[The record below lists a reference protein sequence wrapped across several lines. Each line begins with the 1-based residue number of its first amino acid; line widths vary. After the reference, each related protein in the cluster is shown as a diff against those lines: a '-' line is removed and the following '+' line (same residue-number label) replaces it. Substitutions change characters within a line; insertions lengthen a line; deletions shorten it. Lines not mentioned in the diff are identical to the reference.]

1 MPFLY
6 GWQNCIKTAMQTT
19 DNDAYFIFQVIF
31 IPNFIDKPHYVQV
44 LKDKIMVCISGIVYG
59 KHINMTIV
67 ELMQFGFL
75 AIQRICDHHT
85 FVLR

>member
-6 GWQNCIKTAMQTT
+6 GWQNYIKTAMQTT

-44 LKDKIMVCISGIVYG
+44 LKDKIMVCISGIVYNNN
-59 KHINMTIV
+59 KYDHRRTN
-67 ELMQFGFL
+67 
-75 AIQRICDHHT
+75 AIWIFSNTKDM
-85 FVLR
+85 